1 MDRRGAII
9 FFSEHPV
16 AANLLLVLMI
26 LFGFWGM
33 TKLNRQVLP
42 NLQVNAVAVTV
53 QWPGASPEDV
63 EANVI
68 EAIEPEVRFID
79 RVEKVRAVAQEALA
93 SITIEFE
100 ADADMSKALAD
111 VQSAIARITTFP
123 ADIERPVIA
132 EVVETDEVCQID
144 VSGPFPEQSLKLFAK
159 RIRDDLLDMG
169 LSNIDMVGL
178 RDSEIWVEF
187 DDDVLRELD
196 LTLADI
202 AARVSDTSLDLPAG
216 SIESGGVSRQIRS
229 EALARSAPRVGEI
242 EVLSRTSGEKLKLRD
257 IARIH
262 ATFAENSVSHV
273 HGDGPSVSLI
283 VRRARNVDSIEAQAR
298 VTAYLEQ
305 LRAELPPTLQVEMF
319 DVFAD
324 AATQR
329 VRMLVTNGIQGMV
342 LVLGILLLFL
352 NGRIAFWVA
361 AGIPTSI
368 MATLGMMAVL
378 GLSLNMISMFAMI
391 MALGML
397 ADDAIVVGEHA
408 EVLYR
413 RGLPPDEAPVAAA
426 RTMLGPVLAACTTT
440 MAAFFPILNI
450 GSMVGQVIRELPIVM
465 MIALAASFIECFW
478 ILPMHLKGAFLRMD
492 RARRQQRPRN
502 AVLRATDRFQ
512 QRFDRFRDGVVQ
524 PGVDFAFR
532 NRYSTLLGWIGAF
545 AIAVTM
551 MATGRV
557 GFEFFATP
565 ETDMIFANF
574 ALAPGATRE
583 RTGQMIE
590 EIDRAVRAVEK
601 DLTDGKGGIVR
612 YHVGTIGQT
621 EGRSG
626 EGVLTGDHVGAYSLE
641 LISGDTRDV
650 RNYAFIEALENEIR
664 PIAGVERLTVFERS
678 AGGPPGRDLDVRL
691 SGAPLRTLKAA
702 AADLRERIKNIPGL
716 LAIDDNLP
724 YGKQE
729 IVMEMTPAGRAMG
742 FTTQMVARQVRNA
755 FEGAVARRFS
765 QDQEEIIVRIKLQ
778 ESVNARDTI
787 RDLYLRSPDGSEVP
801 LTEVVRLTNKVG
813 FSQIRREDGLRQVSV
828 SADVNPDI
836 TTTNAV
842 MRQIE
847 AAILPE
853 IRQQHGVI
861 AEFKGKA
868 EEQAEALGDMRIA
881 VMLALAGIY
890 IILAWTFGNYGSPFV
905 VMAVIPFGF
914 VGAVLGHWL
923 LGFNLNMLGLQA
935 LLGLSGVIINDC
947 IVLVQMTRLRVAEGV
962 PLQEAVAHTAAERL
976 RPVLLTTLTT
986 IGGLISLLFER
997 SLQAQ
1002 LVQPL
1007 AVTMIFGLAITPLL
1021 VLFFVPALMGIGQDM
1036 RKGRKAAGGTAAEAG
1051 PMRATHADISTMDS
1065 ARRVD

>member
-1 MDRRGAII
+1 MDRRGAIV

-26 LFGFWGM
+26 LFGIWGI
-33 TKLNRQVLP
+33 TRLNRQVLP
-42 NLQVNAVAVTV
+42 NLRVNAITVTV

-63 EANVI
+63 ESNVI
-68 EAIEPEVRFID
+68 EAIEPEVRFLDKAD
-79 RVEKVRAVAQEALA
+79 RVRAVAQEALA
-93 SITIEFE
+93 SVTIEFD

-111 VQSAIARITTFP
+111 VQSAIARVTTFP

-132 EVVETDEVCQID
+132 EVLETDEVCQIE
-144 VSGPFPEQSLKLFAK
+144 VSGPFPEQSLKLMA
-159 RIRDDLLDMG
+159 RRVRDDLLNMG
-169 LSNIDMVGL
+169 LSNIAMVGL
-178 RDSEIWVEF
+178 RDTEIWVEIS
-187 DDDVLRELD
+187 DDVLRELD
-196 LTLADI
+196 LTLAEI
-202 AARVSDTSLDLPAG
+202 ATKVNETSLDLPAG

-242 EVLSRTSGEKLKLRD
+242 EVLSKASGEKLKLRD

-262 ATFAENSVSHV
+262 ATFAENSVSHL
-273 HGDGPSVSLI
+273 HGGGASIGLI
-283 VRRARNVDSIEAQAR
+283 VRRSREVDSIEAQAK
-298 VTAYLEQ
+298 VTAYLAR
-305 LRAELPPTLQVEMF
+305 LRDELPPTLKVEMY

-342 LVLGILLLFL
+342 LVLAILLLFL
-352 NGRIAFWVA
+352 NGRIAVWVA
-361 AGIPTSI
+361 AGIPISI
-368 MATLGMMAVL
+368 MATLGAMAVF

-413 RGLPPDEAPVAAA
+413 RGLPADEAPVAAA
-426 RTMLGPVLAACTTT
+426 RTMLAPVLAAAATT
-440 MAAFFPILNI
+440 MAAFFPVLNL

-465 MIALAASFIECFW
+465 IIALTASLIECFFV
-478 ILPMHLKGAFLRMD
+478 LPMHLKGAFVRMD
-492 RARRQQRPRN
+492 HARSENKPKN
-502 AVLRATDRFQ
+502 ALLRAIDRFQ
-512 QRFDRFRDGVVQ
+512 QRFDRFRDEAVR
-524 PGVDFAFR
+524 PGVEFCFD
-532 NRYSTLLGWIGAF
+532 NRYSTVLAWIGAF
-545 AIAVTM
+545 AISITM

-565 ETDMIFANF
+565 ETDIIFANF
-574 ALAPGATRE
+574 ALAPGAPRS
-583 RTGQMIE
+583 RTAQMIA
-590 EIDRAVRAVEK
+590 EIDRAVRRVEQ
-601 DLTDGKGGIVR
+601 DLTGGKGGIIR

-626 EGVLTGDHVGAYSLE
+626 EGVLTGDHVGAYTVE
-641 LISGDTRDV
+641 LISGDQRDV
-650 RNYAFIEALENEIR
+650 RNVALIEALESEIR
-664 PIAGVERLTVFERS
+664 PIAGVERLTIFERS

-691 SGAPLRTLKAA
+691 SGAPLRTLKSA
-702 AADLRERIKNIPGL
+702 AADLHERIKNIPGL

-729 IVMEMTPAGRAMG
+729 IVMDLTPAGRAMG

-755 FEGAVARRFS
+755 FEGAVAKRFS
-765 QDQEEIIVRIKLQ
+765 QDQEEVIVRVKIE
-778 ESVNARDTI
+778 ESGSAHDTI
-787 RDLYLRSPDGSEVP
+787 RDLYLRAPDGADVP

-828 SADVNPDI
+828 TADINPEI

-842 MRQIE
+842 MRDVN
-847 AAILPE
+847 ATILPE
-853 IRQQHGVI
+853 IREKHGVI

-890 IILAWTFGNYGSPFV
+890 IILAWTFGNYGSPLV
-905 VMAVIPFGF
+905 VMSVIPFGF
-914 VGAVLGHWL
+914 VGVVFGHWL

-947 IVLVQMTRLRVAEGV
+947 IVMVQMTRLRMAEGV
-962 PLQEAVAHTAAERL
+962 PLHEAVIEAGTSRL

-986 IGGLISLLFER
+986 IGGLISLLFES

-1007 AVTMIFGLAITPLL
+1007 AVTMIFGLAVTPLL
-1021 VLFFVPALMGIGQDM
+1021 VLFFVPALMGIGQDI
-1036 RKGRKAAGGTAAEAG
+1036 RARFGAKPAAAEVQA
-1051 PMRATHADISTMDS
+1051 
-1065 ARRVD
+1065 